1 MRENADPG
9 IRSRAITDG
18 VPKLGIPLI
27 LNTFLTLF
35 RSFENDDRKVIQNME
50 TDDTMI
56 PGQIMGEIPD
66 RRREERAIGMYTIE
80 NIMDE
85 LNILD
90 LITLF

>member
-1 MRENADPG
+1 
-9 IRSRAITDG
+9 
-18 VPKLGIPLI
+18 
-27 LNTFLTLF
+27 
-35 RSFENDDRKVIQNME
+35 ME